1 MTIYKVSYV
10 VTGIEHPGAI
20 RTQENKPL
28 PGEIIE
34 IGGNKFIILEVLN
47 LMPPR
52 GDFHYLH
59 ATLRQ
64 FNPKKR
70 KNNDLEVQEPIE

>member
-34 IGGNKFIILEVLN
+34 IGGDKFIILEVLN

-64 FNPKKR
+64 FAPKKR
-70 KNNDLEVQEPIE
+70 TNHEEKNQEEQK

>member
-1 MTIYKVSYV
+1 MAIYKVSYV

-28 PGEIIE
+28 PGEILE
-34 IGGNKFIILEVLN
+34 IGGDKFIILEVLN

-64 FNPKKR
+64 FTPKKR
-70 KNNDLEVQEPIE
+70 TNHEEKNQEEQG

>member
-10 VTGIEHPGAI
+10 VSGFEHPGAI
-20 RTQENKPL
+20 RTQKNKPL
-28 PGEIIE
+28 PGEIID
-34 IGGNKFIILEVLN
+34 IGGEKFIILEVLN

-59 ATLRQ
+59 ATLRL
-64 FNPKKR
+64 FTSKKR
-70 KNNDLEVQEPIE
+70 PNQEGESQEELN